1 MQRPSVIFR
10 EFVES
15 DDGVTAIEYAL
26 LAGLIAV
33 VIVLAVASVGAGVN
47 SLFTRVS
54 DQVTAVTSGI

>member
-1 MQRPSVIFR
+1 MQRLTAILG
-10 EFVES
+10 EFAES

-54 DQVTAVTSGI
+54 DQVTAVTSGL